1 MRDFKKIKGRHT
13 WQGYAGG
20 GYAPGRRHLK
30 KGKAP
35 KKPVR
40 YHQDTVTPLS
50 TFTKKKHT
58 VNNAP
63 PEPQLGVFR
72 RFAMWMKR
80 LFKK

>member
-1 MRDFKKIKGRHT
+1 MRDFKKIKGSHT

-35 KKPVR
+35 KKPIR
-40 YHQDTVTPLS
+40 YHQDARPPLS
-50 TFTKKKHT
+50 AFTKRGAA

-63 PEPQLGVFR
+63 LNVQGGFR
-72 RFAMWMKR
+72 RVLGWMKR
-80 LFKK
+80 RFFRR